1 MAKIRLPKGWKKRVR
16 SATLHVISLAPC
28 TTIDMWG
35 WAPSII
41 SHVVLWLLASLPS
54 GLTVVACAPAWDEP
68 FIVWEQPRNTSF
80 AIARASSTVMYF
92 DAGPNAKASSRHVMA
107 RSASTAASQWWSD

>member
-54 GLTVVACAPAWDEP
+54 GLTVVAYAPAWGEQ
-68 FIVWEQPRNTSF
+68 FTAWERPAKYIIYDRES
-80 AIARASSTVMYF
+80 IF
-92 DAGPNAKASSRHVMA
+92 DCDAFR
-107 RSASTAASQWWSD
+107 RWT